1 MTQSNVRNGRAI
13 HRAAERLACLIT
25 LCIVLCPLRAAAEP
39 LDLSALGKENW
50 IEVRTQH
57 FNILCDA
64 PEGTAIG
71 IGRRLEQF
79 TGMLQTLHPNLRA
92 HPAQPVDIYIFRD
105 QKQMARFAP
114 SQVENFSAMAN
125 TGLGHSLF
133 IMDGQVEGSDR
144 ANLVCHEFTHLFL
157 NANFAEM
164 PLWLNEG
171 LAQYYATFR
180 QRGSRAECGHPRDG
194 SVYWLKTHEYA
205 DLNLLFAMKPEAAA
219 YQGSNELR
227 TTTYAQGWAITHYLM
242 AAPDRATK
250 MDSVLGALRK
260 GTPARVA
267 FRAGFPVEQWPQLI
281 QDVKRYLKD
290 DMLEPRSIPLPEELQ
305 LAATNSR
312 PVGAAEAFSRLG
324 EMLLMMGPDRLA
336 DADTLCST
344 ALAMDSTLAR
354 ARIVAGYIA
363 DVRGASARAESCYVR
378 AEAQAPGDARVALL
392 AGLGTFVRYR
402 RMHDSSPVSPS
413 DITAQLPSARRHFEL
428 CLRAEPGNPEALG
441 SLGLVALMEE
451 RVSDQEYRG
460 LEVAVE
466 ALPARRDFAWAL
478 DRARELREG
487 ASSKQGTESAP
498 KSSGGE

>member
-1 MTQSNVRNGRAI
+1 MTQSNVRKSLAVDRAPK
-13 HRAAERLACLIT
+13 RLACLLALFFLLSP
-25 LCIVLCPLRAAAEP
+25 LCVAAEP
-39 LDLSALGKENW
+39 LDLNALGNENW
-50 IEVRTQH
+50 VEVRTQH

-92 HPAQPVDIYIFRD
+92 HPALPVDIYIFRN
-105 QKQMARFAP
+105 QEQMARFAP
-114 SQVENFSAMAN
+114 PQYEAFAAMAT
-125 TGLGHSLF
+125 TGPGHDLF
-133 IMDGQVEGSDR
+133 IMDGEVDGANR
-144 ANLVCHEFTHLFL
+144 AHVLCHEFTHLFL
-157 NANFAEM
+157 NANFVEM

-171 LAQYYATFR
+171 LADYYATFR
-180 QRGSRAECGHPRDG
+180 QRGQRAEFGHRNDNA
-194 SVYWLKTHEYA
+194 VDWLKSHEYA
-205 DLNLLFAMKPEAAA
+205 DLNFLFAMKSNANA
-219 YQGSNELR
+219 YQGDNEHR
-227 TTTYAQGWAITHYLM
+227 TTTFAEGWAITHYLM

-250 MDSVLGALRK
+250 MDSVFGALRK
-260 GTPARVA
+260 GTPARMA

-312 PVGAAEAFSRLG
+312 PVGAAEAFARLG
-324 EMLLMMGPDRLA
+324 ELLLAMGPDRLA
-336 DADTLCST
+336 DADTLCGT

-363 DVRGASARAESCYVR
+363 DLRGASARAESCYVR

-392 AGLGTFVRYR
+392 AGLGTFARYR
-402 RMHDSSPVSPS
+402 RMLDASQASPS
-413 DITAQLPSARRHFEL
+413 EITAQLRAARRHLEL
-428 CLRAEPGNPEALG
+428 CLRVEPGNPEALG

-478 DRARELREG
+478 DGARELRKG
-487 ASSKQGTESAP
+487 ASSTPGTESAP
-498 KSSGGE
+498 KNSGGE